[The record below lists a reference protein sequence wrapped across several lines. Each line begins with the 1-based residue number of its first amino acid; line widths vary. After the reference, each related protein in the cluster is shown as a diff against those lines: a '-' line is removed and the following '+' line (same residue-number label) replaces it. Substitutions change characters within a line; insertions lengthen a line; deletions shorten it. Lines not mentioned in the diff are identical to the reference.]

1 MATCKEVIQVLSEYL
16 EDDLST
22 EEKARFEQHMSECSP
37 CMAFLRTY
45 EKSSE
50 LATSVLR
57 AGEIPVE
64 LQERLREYLTARLG
78 LGE

>member
-1 MATCKEVIQVLSEYL
+1 MSTCKEVIQVLTEYL

-50 LATSVLR
+50 LATNALR
-57 AGEIPVE
+57 AEEIPDE
-64 LQERLREYLTARLG
+64 LQQRIRGFLKEKLG
-78 LGE
+78 LRG